1 METQP
6 TQHGLMQLFMSL
18 GLSTDTSL
26 TTLGSG
32 AEADATGFDSLLAGY
47 LPDSN
52 MPDPS
57 LTAVSITTEES
68 LTSPLMGLNDSEQA
82 IDLTDSSLMAVG
94 ALPLLQPETGEDL
107 PLSPLASPLLAQDSV
122 TLKTDG
128 VKAKVETPHDDAGQA
143 LLEDQGFYAQSLVSS
158 MMNTANM
165 NESGKAGVNS
175 DNQQMRALQASMTG
189 SAEQGSTVSALASLQ
204 AAVAVNNKALPGA
217 VATDSSELG
226 ADDSLNIDRF
236 LGADTKK
243 PGSLSFSTSL
253 TSSLA
258 TSSTLSPSL
267 TQTQPMALAES
278 NVSLALAMSEDPIN
292 QSLQDLTATE
302 DIEKSV
308 VEAKITTTERK
319 QDDQVLRLNKGQQA
333 WGDAISERISMNAA
347 QNIKQ
352 VTIHLDPPELGSL
365 ELKLQIKD
373 DQQTQVQVQV
383 QNPQVKEA
391 LESSAHRL
399 RDMLASE
406 GLELAEFDVQ
416 TGAEQKGQDGEQDAQ
431 QSLAQEQQNSDTS
444 FIEGEESL
452 DISLPKNNNLLDT
465 FV

>member
-1 METQP
+1 
-6 TQHGLMQLFMSL
+6 
-18 GLSTDTSL
+18 
-26 TTLGSG
+26 
-32 AEADATGFDSLLAGY
+32 
-47 LPDSN
+47 
-52 MPDPS
+52 
-57 LTAVSITTEES
+57 
-68 LTSPLMGLNDSEQA
+68 
-82 IDLTDSSLMAVG
+82 
-94 ALPLLQPETGEDL
+94 
-107 PLSPLASPLLAQDSV
+107 
-122 TLKTDG
+122 
-128 VKAKVETPHDDAGQA
+128 
-143 LLEDQGFYAQSLVSS
+143 
-158 MMNTANM
+158 
-165 NESGKAGVNS
+165 
-175 DNQQMRALQASMTG
+175 
-189 SAEQGSTVSALASLQ
+189 
-204 AAVAVNNKALPGA
+204 
-217 VATDSSELG
+217 
-226 ADDSLNIDRF
+226 
-236 LGADTKK
+236 
-243 PGSLSFSTSL
+243 
-253 TSSLA
+253 
-258 TSSTLSPSL
+258 
-267 TQTQPMALAES
+267 
-278 NVSLALAMSEDPIN
+278 MSEDPIN
-292 QSLQDLTATE
+292 QSLQDLTAAA
-302 DIEKSV
+302 DIEKSE

-319 QDDQVLRLNKGQQA
+319 QDDQVLKLNKGQQA

-347 QNIKQ
+347 KNIKQ